1 MEEEVK
7 KMKVVRKSEN
17 KEPKEE
23 SKKLTY
29 EELSNACVQLSN
41 QNREMYNTIR
51 KISQENFFKRLDYLF
66 KLLSNYSMFEDDIIE
81 QTIKEITTMMFPPE
95 ESEDKGHQNEDS
107 K

>member
-23 SKKLTY
+23 SKKVTY
-29 EELSNACVQLSN
+29 EELSNACVQLSS

-95 ESEDKGHQNEDS
+95 ESEDKDHQNEDS